1 MFNTYSKV
9 IETAI
14 VTMLDRFFLA
24 YRNISERKTRSLM
37 TLLGIAVGIA
47 AIIALMAVGYGM
59 EHAISGELTKM
70 ADVIH
75 VVPGKIVP
83 GRGLVELGSFT
94 EADIRDVG
102 RVRNVESVAA
112 MIIGGAGIE
121 YRDERIPV
129 EICGCNPQ
137 ELDAIYGETFKLMAG
152 RTLRARDKKV
162 CLLGYNIANEYFEK
176 EINPHSH
183 MTIEG
188 TKYRVVGILE
198 KHAMFAE
205 ANNRVYVPQN
215 DAKDILETDDIAFM
229 AVRILDV
236 SKTEEVSDEIEEVID
251 DNHNLD
257 GFTQALTIGGAID
270 QIKSILAIV
279 QAVLIGIASI
289 ALIVASLGIMNSM
302 LTSVIERTHEIG
314 VMKAVGATNRDVMGL
329 FLIES
334 TLLSLAGG
342 VLGCVLGVAGAH
354 VICIGAGMVLE
365 VEIPAIITFNV
376 VGGGLVLAIL
386 LGVLS
391 GLYPARKA
399 YKMSPV
405 EAVRYE

>member
-1 MFNTYSKV
+1 
-9 IETAI
+9 
-14 VTMLDRFFLA
+14 
-24 YRNISERKTRSLM
+24 M

-112 MIIGGAGIE
+112 MILGGAGIE

-152 RTLRARDKKV
+152 RTLRPRDKKV

-176 EINPHSH
+176 EINTHSH
-183 MTIEG
+183 MT
-188 TKYRVVGILE
+188 
-198 KHAMFAE
+198 
-205 ANNRVYVPQN
+205 
-215 DAKDILETDDIAFM
+215 
-229 AVRILDV
+229 ILDV

-342 VLGCVLGVAGAH
+342 VLGCVLGVTGAH
-354 VICIGAGMVLE
+354 VICKGAGMVLE

-376 VGGGLVLAIL
+376 VIGGLVLAVL

>member
-1 MFNTYSKV
+1 
-9 IETAI
+9 
-14 VTMLDRFFLA
+14 
-24 YRNISERKTRSLM
+24 
-37 TLLGIAVGIA
+37 
-47 AIIALMAVGYGM
+47 MAVGYGM

-94 EADIRDVG
+94 EADIRDVE

-112 MIIGGAGIE
+112 MILGGAGIE

-129 EICGCNPQ
+129 EVCGCNPQ

-176 EINPHSH
+176 EINTHSH

-279 QAVLIGIASI
+279 QAMLIGIALI

-314 VMKAVGATNRDVMGL
+314 VMKAVGATNRNVMGL

-334 TLLSLAGG
+334 TLVSLAGG

-354 VICIGAGMVLE
+354 VICIGASMVLE

-376 VGGGLVLAIL
+376 VGGGLVLAVL

>member
-1 MFNTYSKV
+1 
-9 IETAI
+9 
-14 VTMLDRFFLA
+14 
-24 YRNISERKTRSLM
+24 M

-59 EHAISGELTKM
+59 EHAISGELSKM

-102 RVRNVESVAA
+102 RIRDVESVAA
-112 MIIGGAGIE
+112 MMLGGVGIE
-121 YRDERIPV
+121 YRDERIPI

-137 ELDAIYGETFKLMAG
+137 ELDEIYGETFKLMEG
-152 RTLRARDKKV
+152 RNLRARDKKV
-162 CLLGYNIANEYFEK
+162 CLLGYNIANDYFER
-176 EINPHSH
+176 EINIHSH
-183 MTIEG
+183 MSIEG

-198 KHAMFAE
+198 KHAMFGE
-205 ANNRVYVPQN
+205 ANNRVYVPEN
-215 DAKDILETDDIAFM
+215 DVKDLLDTDDISFM
-229 AVRILDV
+229 AVRIIDV
-236 SKTEEVSDEIEEVID
+236 SKTEEVSAEIEEVID

-257 GFTQALTIGGAID
+257 GFSQALTMGSVID
-270 QIKSILAIV
+270 QIKSILDIV
-279 QAVLIGIASI
+279 RAVLIGIASI

-302 LTSVIERTHEIG
+302 LTSVIDRTHEIG

-334 TLLSLAGG
+334 TLISVAGG

-354 VICIGAGMVLE
+354 VICKGASMALE
-365 VEIPAIITFNV
+365 VEIPAIFTFDV
-376 VGGGLVLAIL
+376 VIGGLVLAVL